1 MACSSHLPP
10 FAAADEASSASI
22 SAVHPDIIQTHI
34 LTRLDAPTLASAAC
48 TSSELHALASHQL
61 LWANICYST
70 WPSITTPRVRQ
81 VISTFPDGPISFFSD
96 SFPLLGNLNPTTTAA
111 TSSGLAPKHHQD
123 HPYELISAVDIY
135 HRGKLILSKVIET
148 ETVTGWFRC
157 SPFRLDLMDPKDV
170 VPTHIKYQEG
180 LEADTCRE
188 LGDDLTLS
196 WILIDPTGR
205 RALNLSSHAPL
216 SVKRHWLSGEL
227 HVQFASIL
235 AGEKGT
241 ASEHVLCGILVTCGG
256 SEGGEMQV
264 REVSLQVEDMD
275 GMHLNGRE
283 GLVILDRALEGRRGR
298 KGRRRVGE
306 GKKRYEEYLQRK
318 KERKERK
325 LRTEG
330 TLDTLCVAFGVF
342 GFFIFWSYILCR
354 LSLFF

>member
-1 MACSSHLPP
+1 MEKAVSPQMACPP
-10 FAAADEASSASI
+10 TT
-22 SAVHPDIIQTHI
+22 AVHCRRRCQ
-34 LTRLDAPTLASAAC
+34 LRLNLRRPSGHNPNPHPHPPRRPHASLRR
-48 TSSELHALASHQL
+48 LHL
-61 LWANICYST
+61 LR
-70 WPSITTPRVRQ
+70 TPR
-81 VISTFPDGPISFFSD
+81 
-96 SFPLLGNLNPTTTAA
+96 
-111 TSSGLAPKHHQD
+111 SGLAPAPLGQHLPLHMALHHHATCPPGHLHIPRRAHLLLLRLLPD
-123 HPYELISAVDIY
+123 RPYELISAVDIY

-148 ETVTGWFRC
+148 ETVTGWFRY
-157 SPFRLDLMDPKDV
+157 SPFRIDLLDPKDV
-170 VPTHIKYQEG
+170 VPTHIKYPEG
-180 LEADTCRE
+180 QEADTCRE

-205 RALNLSSHAPL
+205 RALNLSSHAPV
-216 SVKRHWLSGEL
+216 SVQRHWLSGEL
-227 HVQFASIL
+227 HAQFASIL

-241 ASEHVLCGILVTCGG
+241 ASEDVQCGIFVTCGG

-283 GLVILDRALEGRRGR
+283 GLVILDRALEGRKGR

-306 GKKRYEEYLQRK
+306 GKKRYEEYLQRT

-342 GFFIFWSYILCR
+342 GFFIFWSFILCR
-354 LSLFF
+354 